1 MNARS
6 LRQAQRFEAR
16 LPPTCAADG
25 VRRRILEGAL
35 RLFATRGFHGSSMRD
50 LAASIELQPSAIYVH
65 FASKE
70 HLLAEL
76 VRAGH
81 EAHHEEIRLAMLEAG
96 SDPVAQLC
104 ALVRAH
110 VRVHTGYPALAIVVN
125 SELEAL
131 SADLAAPGLAL
142 RNQSVALLQA
152 VIDRGTAMGCFSQ
165 PSTAVVAAAIGA
177 IGLRIP
183 YWYSPEHGIDADELV
198 EIHVQLALRML
209 GAHLSKETAR

>member
-1 MNARS
+1 MNDRSTKAARKV
-6 LRQAQRFEAR
+6 AAR
-16 LPPTCAADG
+16 LPPSFAADG

-50 LAASIELQPSAIYVH
+50 LASYIELQPSAVYAH
-65 FASKE
+65 FTSKE

-76 VRAGH
+76 IRAGH
-81 EAHHEEIRLAMLEAG
+81 EAHHEEVRIAMLEAG
-96 SDPVAQLC
+96 ADPVAQLC

-110 VRVHTGYPALAIVVN
+110 VRMHASYPDLAIVVN
-125 SELEAL
+125 TELEAL
-131 SADLAAPGLAL
+131 SPELAAPGLAL
-142 RNQSVALLQA
+142 RKQSVALLQA

-165 PSTAVVAAAIGA
+165 PNTAVVAAAIGA

-183 YWYSPEHGIDADELV
+183 YWYSPELGISPDELV

-209 GAHLSKETAR
+209 GAHSTKDTAK

>member
-1 MNARS
+1 MNDRS
-6 LRQAQRFEAR
+6 LRRAQRFEAR
-16 LPPTCAADG
+16 LPPSLAADG

-96 SDPVAQLC
+96 SDPIAQLC

-110 VRVHTGYPALAIVVN
+110 VRVHTSYPALAIVVN

-131 SADLAAPGLAL
+131 SSELAAPGLAL

-152 VIDRGTAMGCFSQ
+152 VIDRGTAMACFS
-165 PSTAVVAAAIGA
+165 PPNATVVAAAIGA

-183 YWYSPEHGIDADELV
+183 YWYSPAHELGVDELV

-209 GAHLSKETAR
+209 GAQPNKETAR